1 MGFGRMCHRST
12 VRQRAASPV
21 RGEVRTELI
30 HQPVGADHATVVD
43 DEKREQR
50 PLLLCPGCDIHSVD
64 HRRERSKDPEGNL
77 DTADPRDPAAGR
89 KRLVRAP

>member
-12 VRQRAASPV
+12 VRQRVASPV

-43 DEKREQR
+43 DSNASSARSFWARGVTSTPSITAESGPRTPKATSTRLILETR
-50 PLLLCPGCDIHSVD
+50 PRHVSVW
-64 HRRERSKDPEGNL
+64 
-77 DTADPRDPAAGR
+77 
-89 KRLVRAP
+89 